1 MTDPIN
7 THPEIAV
14 QGIASK
20 RPNWMSFATSSD
32 HKDIGRIFIGAAI
45 GFLVLAA
52 VEFFLMR
59 LQLMVPD
66 NTLIA
71 PVTFNRLLS
80 VFGVTLTSLFI
91 LPLAMGLITYLLP
104 LQIGARSLAFP
115 RLSTVAVWLFL
126 AGGALTYISFFYTP
140 PETGTVGL
148 PPLSGDL
155 AFVDNNGTDVWIATV
170 GLSTLGLVLQA
181 INVVVTAS
189 RERAPGMAWRR
200 FPTFAFSGV
209 VTSWLLLIVGPA
221 MIAGLTMLMIDRH
234 YGGVFFNAGESGS
247 PTYFEH
253 LSSIFTTGTYLIVLI
268 TAIGVISEILQT
280 FAGRELPHKRAV
292 SRSLVAIAVLG
303 SLAWMQN
310 MMSAE
315 IRVGFLYAAMAF
327 ALALIVPIGIVFWN
341 WLGLLASARIKMRAP
356 VVFSIGAISLLSL
369 GLAGEMM
376 QSLIPVNW
384 LLAGTSDSTGTTA
397 LVVVGGSVMA
407 GFAALH
413 YWMPKMTGREVGE
426 GTGKVSALV
435 IYASTVVLSVCL
447 FLAGLDDGQPAD
459 VYRFYAGEGVDTYNL
474 IASIASITLMLG
486 IIAEAVNL
494 TLSVHHGRRVGHDPW
509 GGLTLEWFALSP
521 PPPHNFDLVPDV
533 RSSEP
538 MTDIRRGIARDSTGS
553 AETAK
558 VAEPVA

>member
-1 MTDPIN
+1 MSDPIR

-14 QGIASK
+14 QGVQSK
-20 RPNWMSFATSSD
+20 RPGWLDFATSSD
-32 HKDIGRIFIGAAI
+32 HKDVGRIFIGAAL
-45 GFLVLAA
+45 GFLALGV

-59 LQLMVPD
+59 LQLMLPD

-80 VFGVTLTSLFI
+80 VFGVTMTSLFA

-104 LQIGARSLAFP
+104 LQLGARTLAFP
-115 RLSTVAVWLFL
+115 RLSTVALWLFL
-126 AGGALTYISFFYTP
+126 SGGAMTYVSFFYTP
-140 PETGTVGL
+140 PEAGPIAL

-155 AFVDNNGTDVWIATV
+155 AFIDNNGTDVWIAAV

-181 INVVVTAS
+181 INVIVTAS

-200 FPTFAFSGV
+200 FPVFSFSGV

-221 MIAGLTMLMIDRH
+221 MIAGLTMLIIDRH

-253 LSSIFTTGTYLIVLI
+253 LSSIFTTGVYLIVLI
-268 TAIGVISEILQT
+268 TAIGVITEIFQT
-280 FAGRELPHKRAV
+280 FAGRPLANRRAV
-292 SRSLVAIAVLG
+292 LRSLVAIAVLG
-303 SLAWMQN
+303 TLAWMQN

-315 IRVGFLYAAMAF
+315 IRPGFLYAAMAF
-327 ALALIVPIGIVFWN
+327 ALALIVPIGVVIWSWFGV
-341 WLGLLASARIKMRAP
+341 LAGGSIKMRAP
-356 VVFSIGAISLLSL
+356 VVYAIGAVSLLSI

-384 LLAGTSDSTGTTA
+384 LLAGTTDSTAGTG
-397 LVVVGGSVMA
+397 LVLIGGSVMA

-413 YWMPKMTGREVGE
+413 YWLPKMTGREVGE
-426 GTGKVSALV
+426 GAGKVVAVV
-435 IYASTVVLSVCL
+435 IYLSTIVIAAC
-447 FLAGLDDGQPAD
+447 FYLAGLEGQPAD
-459 VYRFYAGEGVDTYNL
+459 TYRFFEGQGLDTYNL
-474 IASIASITLMLG
+474 IASIASIFLMLG
-486 IIAEAVNL
+486 VLGGLTNL
-494 TLSVHHGRRVGHDPW
+494 TLGVNHGRRVGHDPW
-509 GGLTLEWFALSP
+509 GGSTLEWFALSP

-538 MTDIRRGIARDSTGS
+538 MHDIRRGVAGDS
-553 AETAK
+553 AETAEA
-558 VAEPVA
+558 VESPEPVA

>member
-1 MTDPIN
+1 MRDPIN
-7 THPEIAV
+7 THPEVAV
-14 QGIASK
+14 QGVRSK
-20 RPNWMSFATSSD
+20 RPGWMSFATSSD
-32 HKDIGRIFIGAAI
+32 HKDVGRIYIGAAL
-45 GFLVLAA
+45 GFLALAA

-80 VFGVTLTSLFI
+80 VFGVTLTSLFV

-115 RLSTVAVWLFL
+115 RLATVALWLFL
-126 AGGALTYISFFYTP
+126 TGGALTYISFFYTP
-140 PETGTVGL
+140 PEAGPLGL

-155 AFVDNNGTDVWIATV
+155 AFIDNNGTDVWIATV

-181 INVVVTAS
+181 INIVVTAS

-209 VTSWLLLIVGPA
+209 VSSWLLLVVGPA

-234 YGGVFFNAGESGS
+234 YGGVFFNSGESGS

-253 LSSIFTTGTYLIVLI
+253 LSSIFTTGVYLITLI
-268 TAIGVISEILQT
+268 TAIGAISEILQT
-280 FAGRELPHKRAV
+280 FAGRALPHRRAV

-315 IRVGFLYAAMAF
+315 IRIGFLYAAMAF

-341 WLGLLASARIKMRAP
+341 WFGVLASGSIKLRAP
-356 VVFSIGAISLLSL
+356 VVFAVGAISLLSL
-369 GLAGEMM
+369 GLVGEMM

-384 LLAGTSDSTGTTA
+384 LLAGTTDSTAETG
-397 LVVVGGSVMA
+397 LVLIGGSVMA

-413 YWMPKMTGREVGE
+413 YWIPKMTGREVGE
-426 GTGKVSALV
+426 GTGKVSAVVIYLSALV
-435 IYASTVVLSVCL
+435 ICACL
-447 FLAGLDDGQPAD
+447 FLAGLNGQPAD
-459 VYRFYAGEGVDTYNL
+459 TYRFYAGEGLDTYNL
-474 IASIASITLMLG
+474 IASIAAIVLMLG
-486 IIAEAVNL
+486 ILTELTNI

-509 GGLTLEWFALSP
+509 GGSTLEWFALSP

-538 MTDIRRGIARDSTGS
+538 MSDIRRGIERDSAEA